1 MTTTDNAAT
10 ETNKVVK
17 DVAAQDY
24 KYGWVTDIE
33 QESAPPGL
41 TEETIRWIS
50 AKKNEPE
57 FMLEWRMKAFHHFM
71 RLVERE
77 QIPTWAN
84 VHYPPID
91 FQAISYYS
99 APKETPYLRK
109 PRRGEPRDP
118 QDLRKAGHTPGRAE
132 APCRSCRGR
141 HLRQRFNR
149 HHVQRDAG
157 QAGNHLLLN
166 VGSHP

>member
-1 MTTTDNAAT
+1 MTTTDNAAV

-24 KYGWVTDIE
+24 KYGWVTEVE

-41 TEETIRWIS
+41 TEDTIRWIS

-71 RLVERE
+71 RLLERE

-84 VHYPPID
+84 VPLPTHR
-91 FQAISYYS
+91 F
-99 APKETPYLRK
+99 
-109 PRRGEPRDP
+109 
-118 QDLRKAGHTPGRAE
+118 PG
-132 APCRSCRGR
+132 
-141 HLRQRFNR
+141 
-149 HHVQRDAG
+149 
-157 QAGNHLLLN
+157 HLLLF
-166 VGSHP
+166 GAQRDTGLREPGRGGP